1 MRNKKTQNLE
11 RLKEI
16 RLFLRGQGKTV
27 VFANGCFDLIH
38 SGHVYLFREAK
49 EIGDILIVAV
59 NDDASV
65 KKNKGQSRPIF
76 SLAERLE
83 ILEAIGF
90 IDYLVAFSEK
100 TPQKIISALLPDFLV
115 KGEDWKPDEIVG
127 RKEVEDAGGR
137 VVFIPYLEGQS
148 TSQILSK
155 IFRSSLKTKK
165 GSSSPVGN
173 KEP

>member
-1 MRNKKTQNLE
+1 LNKKTQNLE
-11 RLKEI
+11 SLKEI

-27 VFANGCFDLIH
+27 VFTNGCFDLIH
-38 SGHVYLFREAK
+38 GGHVHLFKEAK

-65 KKNKGQSRPIF
+65 RKNKGQSRPIF

-90 IDYLVAFSEK
+90 IDYLVVFSEE
-100 TPQKIISALLPDFLV
+100 TPQKIISALLPDVLV
-115 KGEDWKPDEIVG
+115 KGGDWKPDGIVG
-127 RKEVEDAGGR
+127 RKEVENAGGR
-137 VVFIPYLEGQS
+137 VVLIPYLEGQS

-165 GSSSPVGN
+165 GSSSPVGD

>member
-1 MRNKKTQNLE
+1 LNKKTQNLE
-11 RLKEI
+11 SLKEI

-27 VFANGCFDLIH
+27 VFT
-38 SGHVYLFREAK
+38 
-49 EIGDILIVAV
+49 
-59 NDDASV
+59 
-65 KKNKGQSRPIF
+65 IF

-90 IDYLVAFSEK
+90 IDYLVVFSEE
-100 TPQKIISALLPDFLV
+100 TPQKIISALLPDVLV
-115 KGEDWKPDEIVG
+115 KGGDWKPDGIVG
-127 RKEVEDAGGR
+127 RKEVENAGGR
-137 VVFIPYLEGQS
+137 VVLIPYLEGQS

-165 GSSSPVGN
+165 GSSSPVGD